1 MSLLDTKVLPKLEGE
16 RVATLKSYREVINDK
31 GGYVET
37 ILKLEDRDYT
47 YNIFPTQLEYVTS
60 ALRNQF
66 GLDTEVTLGEVLDIA
81 KTTEFKVWFA
91 YNPQYGR
98 MNVALHAPR
107 VFTEVTEEAVE
118 L

>member
-37 ILKLEDRDYT
+37 ILKLEDREYT

-107 VFTEVTEEAVE
+107 VETQEDSVE